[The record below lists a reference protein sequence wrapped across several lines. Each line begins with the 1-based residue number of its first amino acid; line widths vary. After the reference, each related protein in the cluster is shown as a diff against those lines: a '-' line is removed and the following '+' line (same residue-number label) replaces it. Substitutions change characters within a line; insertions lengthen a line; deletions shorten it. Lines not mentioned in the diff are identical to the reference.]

1 MSKEIILFKKDLS
14 DWLINRFKE
23 CFDVDLDNV
32 DLSPSSND
40 KFGDFQSNI
49 SLENSKKLKLSLEI
63 YLMK

>member
-1 MSKEIILFKKDLS
+1 MSEEIILFKKDLS

-23 CFDVDLDNV
+23 CFDVYLDSV

-49 SLENSKKLKLSLEI
+49 SLENLKN
-63 YLMK
+63 